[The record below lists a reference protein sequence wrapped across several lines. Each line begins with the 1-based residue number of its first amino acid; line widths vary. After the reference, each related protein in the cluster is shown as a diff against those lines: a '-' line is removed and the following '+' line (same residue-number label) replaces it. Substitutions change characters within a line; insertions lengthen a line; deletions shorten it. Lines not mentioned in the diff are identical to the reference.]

1 MHLSLNDTSGFGVT
15 LHLLTQALS
24 AALRHNKTLVVDGK
38 FSYFRHRGCA
48 GGGRER
54 GAWSCMFQQ
63 LHASCP
69 RDILW
74 ASSAPHVTYTA
85 NYQLSN
91 DWHVPTRYNV
101 KGGGGVFFFVSQLS
115 AFVMSP
121 NRQLMMLLRRVK
133 RAIGFLHPIMAV
145 HVRHGD
151 SCPKWEDSHSHLPG
165 AKCEAFARYVEGMME
180 MHRLYG
186 VTRTFVCT
194 DDPSIIEELPQAVV
208 HTGVPFEWVHLP
220 FDRALFAASDWAVE
234 LKLLMATMDR
244 RLVAETTVLD
254 ILLMSEAD
262 YVIGT
267 LSSHFGA
274 LAYELSVSSKG
285 FHVPYISLDFPWRSS
300 LLSPVSYYDDTG
312 TTRDRVELNLNRR
325 DFFQHKRDAH
335 EPV

>member
-1 MHLSLNDTSGFGVT
+1 MSSSPVGWSGTVT
-15 LHLLTQALS
+15 LPGLT
-24 AALRHNKTLVVDGK
+24 
-38 FSYFRHRGCA
+38 
-48 GGGRER
+48 
-54 GAWSCMFQQ
+54 
-63 LHASCP
+63 
-69 RDILW
+69 
-74 ASSAPHVTYTA
+74 
-85 NYQLSN
+85 
-91 DWHVPTRYNV
+91 
-101 KGGGGVFFFVSQLS
+101 
-115 AFVMSP
+115 
-121 NRQLMMLLRRVK
+121 
-133 RAIGFLHPIMAV
+133 
-145 HVRHGD
+145 
-151 SCPKWEDSHSHLPG
+151 
-165 AKCEAFARYVEGMME
+165 AFAAAAEVLGPAKASADT
-180 MHRLYG
+180 G
-186 VTRTFVCT
+186 WDVV
-194 DDPSIIEELPQAVV
+194 PQAVV

-325 DFFQHKRDAH
+325 DFFQHKRDTH